1 MLRVRHHEA
10 DAAHAAIMNSATVKR
25 AFSWAGGVD
34 DAVAAV
40 ALGEG
45 EGEGAA
51 ADDIRPHKSNDSDDG
66 DDGVAAAWNSL

>member
-1 MLRVRHHEA
+1 
-10 DAAHAAIMNSATVKR
+10 MNSATVKR

-34 DAVAAV
+34 DVVAAV
-40 ALGEG
+40 ALG